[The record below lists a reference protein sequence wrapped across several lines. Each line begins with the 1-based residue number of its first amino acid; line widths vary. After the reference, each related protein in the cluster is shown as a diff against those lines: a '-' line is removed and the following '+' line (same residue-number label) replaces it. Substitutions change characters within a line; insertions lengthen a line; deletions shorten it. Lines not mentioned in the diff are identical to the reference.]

1 MSGRQS
7 RTKFWLRIQVARASS
22 NYPPPSKTGPR
33 CTERRP
39 YTVWCSGGYLDC
51 GVLDYRSREGGVMQ
65 PRDACT
71 KTDEL
76 VIGVLCYKQP
86 DACSYSDS
94 NLSAYPGQPPEL
106 VLVKLTKD
114 TVIEVAWRLS
124 GGDGMGGID
133 FIRL

>member
-1 MSGRQS
+1 MQAVTIRLPPKQVRGAPSVDLTQSGAQGDIW
-7 RTKFWLRIQVARASS
+7 TAVCWIIDQEK
-22 NYPPPSKTGPR
+22 
-33 CTERRP
+33 
-39 YTVWCSGGYLDC
+39 
-51 GVLDYRSREGGVMQ
+51 GGVMQ

-94 NLSAYPGQPPEL
+94 NLSAYPGQPPDL

-114 TVIEVAWRLS
+114 TVIEVPRRLS

-133 FIRL
+133 FIRLQRWLVQIGGSSGKI